1 MIWVLA
7 MSRLLQRA
15 KGKNLFKE
23 FGEIDIKRRGRR
35 CEDWGGGVLLECDN
49 YETYIRF
56 LILHDYF

>member
-35 CEDWGGGVLLECDN
+35 CEDWGGGGV
-49 YETYIRF
+49 TGM
-56 LILHDYF
+56 

>member
-35 CEDWGGGVLLECDN
+35 CEDWGGGCYWNV
-49 YETYIRF
+49 IIMKP
-56 LILHDYF
+56 ILGF